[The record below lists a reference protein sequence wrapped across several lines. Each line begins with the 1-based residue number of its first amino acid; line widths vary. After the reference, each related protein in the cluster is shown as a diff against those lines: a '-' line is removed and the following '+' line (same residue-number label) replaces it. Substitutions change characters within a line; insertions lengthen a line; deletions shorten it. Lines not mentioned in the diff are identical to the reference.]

1 MYTPMHTRDGKISGF
16 PSTAG
21 YAMGWNVIH
30 RKIGDVYTNDGGQQ
44 ETRTFI
50 LSVPEK
56 HFVMALAI
64 NLEADVYD
72 EILFPLFELVMHEK
86 LVDPDPRK
94 Q

>member
-1 MYTPMHTRDGKISGF
+1 
-16 PSTAG
+16 
-21 YAMGWNVIH
+21 
-30 RKIGDVYTNDGGQQ
+30 
-44 ETRTFI
+44 
-50 LSVPEK
+50 
-56 HFVMALAI
+56 MALAI